1 MKEIARTVLMI
12 LKIFVRRFVVFMPT
26 FKTRPLLEEAKND
39 IISDSQLD
47 SEVDDSELISIIVP
61 IYNVDRYLRRCI
73 ESIINQTY
81 KNIEIILVDDG
92 SSDSSPEI
100 CDKYKEK
107 DSRIIVIHKENG
119 GLSSARNA
127 GLEVAKGTL
136 IGFVDS
142 DDYIASDMY
151 EKLKAN
157 MDKYS
162 SDISACQFCINYKYS
177 KRVSIVCSE
186 EKIFR
191 GKEKFDNLKYI
202 KAVAWNKLYKREI
215 FRKIKYPD
223 GKIYED
229 HLIICDVLNAA
240 KKVSFI
246 NETLYYYTMR
256 RSSITRTFTENHLDQ
271 INAFDV
277 DIKYYKKKKYTDLV
291 VGAQYKKVMQT
302 IGYAYKIKAKSLS
315 DKRVAKYVDEA
326 VKLAQKLRNSE
337 YLSGDEK
344 DKLELFLQNGELYY
358 KVLRF
363 RRSIRRYLDRV
374 VYYK

>member
-162 SDISACQFCINYKYS
+162 SDISACQFCFNYKHS
-177 KRVSIVCSE
+177 KRVCIVSSK
-186 EKIFR
+186 EKLFR

-202 KAVAWNKLYKREI
+202 KGVAWNKLYKREI
-215 FRKIKYPD
+215 FKKIKYPD

-229 HLIICDVLNAA
+229 HLIICDVLNKA
-240 KKVSFI
+240 KKVSFL
-246 NETLYYYTMR
+246 NETLYYYTTR
-256 RSSITRTFTENHLDQ
+256 KSSITKTFTKNHSDL
-271 INAFDV
+271 ISAIEV
-277 DIKYYKKKKYTDLV
+277 DIKFYKKKKYLDLLV
-291 VGAQYKKVMQT
+291 RAQYRKIMEI
-302 IGYAYKIKAKSLS
+302 IGYAYKINAKSLR
-315 DKRVAKYVDEA
+315 DERVAKYVDEA
-326 VKLAQKLRNSE
+326 IKLAQELKNSE
-337 YLSGDEK
+337 YLSDDEK
-344 DKLELFLQNGELYY
+344 DRIELFLQNGELYY

-363 RRSIRRYLDRV
+363 RRSIRRFLDRV